1 MDLKGNTTVTF
12 HAGIL
17 TIGGTVIEVAYGNS
31 HIFFD
36 FGTEY
41 RPHLKLNDEL
51 VPTLVEHQLIPHL
64 DNVYD
69 KRFNYANRPDA
80 KTFENTAVFL
90 SHVHLDHSRM
100 VNYLDPSIPL
110 YALKE
115 TKMILNSLN
124 RHGKFILPSPFEQNP
139 FTRDI
144 IGLDDNQVV
153 RVGDIEV
160 TVMPVDHDA
169 YGACAL
175 LIRTPDGLITYT
187 GDLRLHGYEAD
198 KSIAMA
204 QAAKHS
210 DMLIMEGVSIS
221 WPERLTDPKEKDI
234 QTEEAVIDCF
244 VEQINQYPN
253 RQITFNGYP
262 ANVLR
267 FKKIVERSPRQV
279 VLEANMAALVKE
291 IFQMDVPYYYAYTQ
305 EPKNEMLNPTLEI
318 SHDTLLHDTSAYV
331 WQAVNQFDKLQE
343 GSLYLHS
350 NAQPLGDFDPGW
362 QPFLD
367 LLESKNIEFVRVSCS
382 GHAWPEDL
390 NRIIDMIEPKLLVP
404 IHTLHPENL
413 HNPYGERILPSRG
426 EIIVLA
432 NKGE

>member
-1 MDLKGNTTVTF
+1 MVSKAKTTVTF

-17 TIGGTVIEVAYGNS
+17 TIGGTVIEVAYNNS

-41 RPHLKLNDEL
+41 RPHLKLEDEL
-51 VPTLVEHQLIPHL
+51 VPTLVEHRLAPHL
-64 DNVYD
+64 DHIYD
-69 KRFNYANRPDA
+69 ARFQYANHSEVSE
-80 KTFENTAVFL
+80 FEHTAVFL

-124 RHGKFILPSPFEQNP
+124 RHGKFILPSPFEQGP

-144 IGLDDNQVV
+144 IGLNDNDVV

-187 GDLRLHGYEAD
+187 GDLRLHGYESD
-198 KSIAMA
+198 KTIAMA

-221 WPERLTDPKEKDI
+221 WPERLDNPDEKDI
-234 QTEEAVIDCF
+234 DSEHDVIDYF
-244 VEQINQYPN
+244 VRYITENPN

-267 FKKIVERSPRQV
+267 FKKFVETSPRTV
-279 VLEANMAALVKE
+279 VLEANMAALLKDV
-291 IFQMDVPYYYAYTQ
+291 FQIDVPYYYAYSE
-305 EPKNEMLNPTLEI
+305 EPKNANLDETLEV
-318 SHDTLLHDTSAYV
+318 SYAELLADTSRFV
-331 WQAVNQFDKLQE
+331 WQAVNQFENLQD
-343 GSLYLHS
+343 GGLYMHS

-362 QPFLD
+362 EPFLNV
-367 LLESKNIEFVRVSCS
+367 LSQKQIEFVRLSCS
-382 GHAWPEDL
+382 GHAWPNDL
-390 NRIIDMIEPKLLVP
+390 DRIIAMIEPKLLIP

-413 HNPYGERILPSRG
+413 HNPYGNRILPSRG
-426 EIIVLA
+426 EVIVLS
-432 NKGE
+432 

>member
-1 MDLKGNTTVTF
+1 MDLKAKTTVTF

-17 TIGGTVIEVAYGNS
+17 TIGGTVIEVAYNNS

-41 RPHLKLNDEL
+41 RPHLKLDDEMIS
-51 VPTLVEHQLIPHL
+51 TLVENRLAPHL
-64 DNVYD
+64 DGMYD
-69 KRFNYANRPDA
+69 VRFNYADKPNA
-80 KTFENTAVFL
+80 KAFENTAVFL

-100 VNYLDPSIPL
+100 VNYLDSSIPL

-124 RHGKFILPSPFEQNP
+124 RHGKFILPNPFEHETW
-139 FTRDI
+139 TRDI
-144 IGLDDNQVV
+144 IGLNDNDVI

-187 GDLRLHGYEAD
+187 GDLRLHGHEAE
-198 KSIAMA
+198 KTIAMT

-210 DMLIMEGVSIS
+210 DMLIMEGVTIS
-221 WPERLTDPKEKDI
+221 WPERIADPEHKDLTS
-234 QTEEAVIDCF
+234 EEAVVECF
-244 VEQINQYPN
+244 VRHIIDNPN

-267 FKKIVERSPRQV
+267 FKKIVESSPRQV
-279 VLEANMAALVKE
+279 VLEANMAALLKE
-291 IFQMDVPYYYAYTQ
+291 VFEMDIPYYYAYSQ
-305 EPKNEMLNPTLEI
+305 EPKNSVLDKSLEI
-318 SHDTLLHDTSAYV
+318 SYDELLKDRQNFV
-331 WQAVNQFDKLQE
+331 WQVVNQFENLQD

-350 NAQPLGDFDPGW
+350 NAQPLGDFDPAW
-362 QPFLD
+362 EPFLA
-367 LLESKNIEFVRVSCS
+367 LLARKNIEFVRVSCS
-382 GHAWPEDL
+382 GHAWPDDL

-413 HNPYGERILPSRG
+413 YNPYGERILPSRG
-426 EIIVLA
+426 DVIVLS
-432 NKGE
+432 